1 MVYTKEQL
9 REICFPL
16 GGIGAGC
23 IGLAGNGRLKDFEIF
38 DRPDKGSMN
47 GYTHIA
53 VRAVKGGEC
62 VARVL
67 NSDLQD
73 SRMGQYG

>member
-23 IGLAGNGRLKDFEIF
+23 IGLAGNGRFRFGVIQRGAGFLPSLADDGRFRF
-38 DRPDKGSMN
+38 S
-47 GYTHIA
+47 
-53 VRAVKGGEC
+53 VV
-62 VARVL
+62 
-67 NSDLQD
+67 
-73 SRMGQYG
+73 